1 MSSFPLFVFTADCH
15 LEPHVWKN
23 HPDLAGDAYFSFTQI
38 VDYVLEE
45 GADALLLGGD
55 ILNVSSPDPKTM
67 GVVSRQMERLADAHI
82 PCYYIVGQHEKHRL
96 AQWLD
101 VHPWPKHIDGQT
113 VQLDGYKIHGIS
125 FKPRTQLAEAI
136 AAIPP
141 DTDILMMHQ
150 VWQEIHGDMMNPEG
164 AISDLPD
171 SVELLLTGDY
181 HVHFDRPHH
190 GIRVLSPGSIAM
202 QAINE
207 PPDKSFFAV
216 SQSDTGFDVV
226 SVPLATRGF
235 AHVEL
240 ESAQALEEFVED
252 IPHLCA
258 ELTREH
264 AEIAKPIVRVSF
276 NAGIPDA
283 FTRLTAAIGDRCHF
297 FPNPLRSRQTPEARK
312 AVRRCSGPQG
322 LVANLKRVM
331 APETPGY
338 DAVRQLLESDG
349 QEGAPESVLDAL
361 EANFENAPAAPAAR
375 PAKRTSRRPR
385 IIADEV

>member
-1 MSSFPLFVFTADCH
+1 MSSDPMFVFTADCH

-23 HPDLAGDAYFSFTQI
+23 HPELAGDAYFSFQQI
-38 VDYVLEE
+38 VDYTLEE
-45 GADALLLGGD
+45 GAAALLLGGD
-55 ILNVSSPDPKTM
+55 ILNVSSPDPKTV
-67 GVVSRQMERLADAHI
+67 GVVTRQMQRLEDAAV

-101 VHPWPKHIDGQT
+101 VHSWPQHIDGET
-113 VQLDGYKIHGIS
+113 IDLNGHKIHGIS
-125 FKPRTQLAEAI
+125 FKPRTQLPEAI

-171 SVELLLTGDY
+171 SVDMLLTGDY

-207 PPDKSFFAV
+207 PPEKSFFAV
-216 SQSDTGFDVV
+216 TPTETGFDVV

-240 ESAQALEEFVED
+240 EYAQALDEFVDD
-252 IPHLCA
+252 IPHFCA
-258 ELTREH
+258 QLIRGR
-264 AEIAKPIVRVSF
+264 AAIAKPIVRVSF
-276 NAGIPDA
+276 NAEIPDA
-283 FTRLTAAIGDRCHF
+283 YTRLVAAIGDRCHF
-297 FPNPLRSRQTPEARK
+297 FPNPIRTRQTAEARQV
-312 AVRRCSGPQG
+312 VRRCSGPRG

-331 APETPGY
+331 AEQTPGY
-338 DAVRQLLESDG
+338 DAVRRMLESDG

-361 EANFENAPAAPAAR
+361 EANFENAPEPTTR
-375 PAKRTSRRPR
+375 PAQRTSRRPR